1 MTTHAQLSAFVRRA
15 GAIAWS
21 TFALAAVVV
30 HPVAA
35 QTIRDAKAAPAWDI
49 VAIRYATL
57 PNFRISGLIA
67 GADSARRLDIAMAVW
82 LLRGVDGRNVLIDA
96 GFQRP
101 DLISKWKPT
110 GFIRPDSA
118 VLRAGVDPRDITDII
133 VTHIHWDHFDGAS
146 LFPNAKIWIQR
157 EEVDHH
163 IDAAGAVLDRAID
176 APDAAMLA
184 QFRVGGRLEYV
195 NGDAKQILPGLTMYT
210 GGKHTFQ
217 SQYAAVRTAVGTV
230 VIASDNMYLYE
241 NLEKHLPIAQTLDAA
256 ANLAA
261 QSRMVKLATS
271 PRLIIPGHDPAVFV
285 KFAEVGPGIVR
296 IK

>member
-1 MTTHAQLSAFVRRA
+1 MTTRALLFAFARRRCAAICSMVVLSALPQ
-15 GAIAWS
+15 S
-21 TFALAAVVV
+21 L
-30 HPVAA
+30 AA

-49 VAIRYATL
+49 VAIRYATI

-67 GADSARRLDIAMAVW
+67 GADSSRRLDIAMMVW

-101 DLISKWKPT
+101 DLIAKWKPRDY
-110 GFIRPDSA
+110 IRPDSA
-118 VLRAGVDPRDITDII
+118 VLRAGVDPRDITDVV
-133 VTHIHWDHFDGAS
+133 VTHIHWDHFDGAT

-157 EEVDHH
+157 DEVDHH

-184 QFRVGGRLEYV
+184 QLRSDGRLGIV
-195 NGDAKQILPGLTMYT
+195 NGDGKQILPGLTLYT

-217 SQYAAVRTAVGTV
+217 SQYAGVRSGVGTV

-256 ANLAA
+256 SNLAA
-261 QSRMVKLATS
+261 QDRMVKLATS
-271 PRLIIPGHDPAVFV
+271 PRLIIPGHDPAVFE
-285 KFAEVGPGIVR
+285 KFYEVGPGIVR

>member
-1 MTTHAQLSAFVRRA
+1 MTTRVLLSAFVRRA
-15 GAIAWS
+15 CAATWS
-21 TFALAAVVV
+21 VFVLSALAQSG
-30 HPVAA
+30 AA
-35 QTIRDAKAAPAWDI
+35 QTIRDAKAPPTWDI

-67 GADSARRLDIAMAVW
+67 GADSSRRLDIAMMVW

-96 GFQRP
+96 GFQRA
-101 DLISKWKPT
+101 DLIAKWKPT
-110 GFIRPDSA
+110 GYIRPDSA
-118 VLRAGVDPRDITDII
+118 VLRAGVDPRDITDVI

-163 IDAAGAVLDRAID
+163 IAASGAVLDRALD

-184 QFRVGGRLEYV
+184 QFRTDGRLGIV
-195 NGDAKQILPGLTMYT
+195 DGDGKQILSGLTLYT

-217 SQYAAVRTAVGTV
+217 SQYAGVRTAIGTV

-256 ANLAA
+256 SNLAA
-261 QSRMVKLATS
+261 QDRMVKLATS
-271 PRLIIPGHDPAVFV
+271 PRLIIPGHDPAVFE
-285 KFAEVGPGIVR
+285 KFFEVGPGIVR